1 MCCPVLELNP
11 RSRKR
16 FQGKGFQ
23 QKADTIVRFNYF
35 GNIRP
40 IGIDMKGH
48 SFLVNGDR
56 AAARDIVYG
65 TLTGQGYSLIRI
77 DDWSAEAEKGSSG
90 KSIVLGAFAG
100 KKGRHVKLR
109 VVCQSKSEGFTISLI
124 QGTSGFSG
132 GLIGV
137 SQANKIYAS
146 IFDDIRTVLQTSGI
160 LVSSNPLETDAIEKI
175 A

>member
-1 MCCPVLELNP
+1 
-11 RSRKR
+11 
-16 FQGKGFQ
+16 
-23 QKADTIVRFNYF
+23 
-35 GNIRP
+35 
-40 IGIDMKGH
+40 MKGQ
-48 SFLVNGDR
+48 SFLVNGDS
-56 AAARDIVYG
+56 AATRDIVYNV
-65 TLTGQGYSLIRI
+65 LTDQGYSLIKI

-109 VVCQSKSEGFTISLI
+109 VVCQSKPEGFTISLI

-137 SQANKIYAS
+137 SQANKIYAG
-146 IFDDIRTVLQTSGI
+146 IFNDIGTSLQNAGVLI
-160 LVSSNPLETDAIEKI
+160 SSNPLETDSIEKI

>member
-1 MCCPVLELNP
+1 
-11 RSRKR
+11 
-16 FQGKGFQ
+16 
-23 QKADTIVRFNYF
+23 
-35 GNIRP
+35 
-40 IGIDMKGH
+40 
-48 SFLVNGDR
+48 LVNGDS
-56 AAARDIVYG
+56 AATRDIVYG
-65 TLTGQGYSLIRI
+65 VLTEQGYSLVKI

-124 QGTSGFSG
+124 QGTNGLSG

-137 SQANKIYAS
+137 SQANKIYAT
-146 IFDDIRTVLQTSGI
+146 IFNDINAALRNAGVLI
-160 LVSSNPLETDAIEKI
+160 SSNPLETDAIEKI